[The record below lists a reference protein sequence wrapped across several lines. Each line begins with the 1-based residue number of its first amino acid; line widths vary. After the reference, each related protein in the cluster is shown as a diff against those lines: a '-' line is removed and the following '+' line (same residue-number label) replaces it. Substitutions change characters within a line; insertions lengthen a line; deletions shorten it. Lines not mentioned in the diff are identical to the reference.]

1 MQSGPGAGPGS
12 DVSVRAGAHSAR
24 AGAAPVAHGNSGAG
38 DPQSVGTALHTA
50 SSSHRGGKI

>member
-1 MQSGPGAGPGS
+1 MQ
-12 DVSVRAGAHSAR
+12 VRALMSAYVLGLTAPG
-24 AGAAPVAHGNSGAG
+24 AGAAPAAHGNGGAG